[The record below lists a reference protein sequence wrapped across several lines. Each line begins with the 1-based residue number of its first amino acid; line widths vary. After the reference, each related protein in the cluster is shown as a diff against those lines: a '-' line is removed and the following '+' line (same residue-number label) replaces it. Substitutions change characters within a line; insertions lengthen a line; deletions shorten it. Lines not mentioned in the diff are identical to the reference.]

1 MKSIKD
7 FSVIGKRVLVR
18 CDFNVPLDEKGNISD
33 DFRIKQ
39 ALPTIKYLIDSK
51 AKIIL
56 MSHLG
61 EPGGK
66 VVEELKLDKIAEKIA
81 EYVKFP
87 IGKEDDCIGPDIEA
101 ESNKLD
107 AGKILLL
114 ENLRFHK
121 EETDNDQNFAKKL
134 SYLGDI
140 YVNDAF
146 GVCHRDQAS
155 VTGVPQNLPSCAGL
169 LLEKEIES
177 LDRVMKYPEKP
188 MVAIIGG
195 AKVETKS
202 KFIDNISQNADY
214 VIISGLIAKE
224 ILSLTNFESW
234 QEYLNYCEEVN
245 SKLVRDEEKNIQLK
259 YPEKIIVPSGDLGAL
274 DINDES
280 IKIFQEKIAT
290 AKTILWNGPF
300 GKFEDKKYAKGTLA
314 IAKAIIDSKAFSVVG
329 GGETVEFLNK
339 QDMIDKFSH
348 VSTGGGAMLSYL
360 SGEILPG
367 IEALE

>member
-1 MKSIKD
+1 MFKTLKD
-7 FSVIGKRVLVR
+7 FSVINKRVLVR
-18 CDFNVPLDEKGNISD
+18 CDFNIPLDEKGNILD

-39 ALPTIKYLIDSK
+39 TLPTIKYLMDNQ
-51 AKIIL
+51 AEIIL

-61 EPGGK
+61 EPNGK
-66 VVEELKLDKIAEKIA
+66 VIPELKLDKVAEKLA
-81 EYVKFP
+81 GYLKFP
-87 IGKEDDCIGPDIEA
+87 IGKEDDCIGPDVEN

-107 AGKILLL
+107 PGRVLLL

-121 EETDNDQNFAKKL
+121 EETDNNPDFAKKL

-146 GVCHRDQAS
+146 SVCHRNNAS
-155 VTGVPQNLPSCAGL
+155 ITLMPQYLPSCAGL

-177 LDRVMKYPEKP
+177 LDKVMKYPEKP

-195 AKVETKS
+195 TKVETKS
-202 KFIDNISQNADY
+202 KFIDNISKVADY

-224 ILSLTNFESW
+224 
-234 QEYLNYCEEVN
+234 VA
-245 SKLVRDEEKNIQLK
+245 EKNIKFK
-259 YPEKIIVPSGDLGAL
+259 YPEKIMNPSGDLGAL

-280 IKIFQEKIAT
+280 IKMFCEKIVA

-300 GKFEDKKYAKGTLA
+300 GKFEEEKYAKGTLA
-314 IAKAIIDSKAFSVVG
+314 IAKAIIDSGAFSVVG

-339 QDMIDKFSH
+339 QGMIDKFSH

-360 SGEILPG
+360 AGDKLPG
-367 IEALE
+367 LEALE